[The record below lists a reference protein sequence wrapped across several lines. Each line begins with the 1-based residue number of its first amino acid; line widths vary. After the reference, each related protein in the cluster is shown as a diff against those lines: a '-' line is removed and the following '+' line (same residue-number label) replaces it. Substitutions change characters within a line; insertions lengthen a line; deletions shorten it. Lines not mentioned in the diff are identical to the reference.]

1 MATLAPSTH
10 PLRPDGACVVRSMT
24 PDDAPAVL
32 ECAREVFATSP
43 HTLTQP
49 DEFTITLDRER
60 EFLAENLRDPGLL
73 FIGAFDPAA
82 AAADSPAPAP
92 EGRVL
97 GLLDLRRPFPKRKV
111 RHVRELG
118 MCVRSSHRA
127 RGVGTALMAAA
138 VAWAEAQ
145 PDLDM
150 LTLAVYASN
159 DAGLALYRRFRF
171 VQYGV
176 LPDGC
181 KHDDHTTWDQILMVR
196 RLRG

>member
-73 FIGAFDPAA
+73 FIGALDPADA
-82 AAADSPAPAP
+82 SGPAP

-111 RHVRELG
+111 RHQRELG

-138 VAWAEAQ
+138 IDWARAQ
-145 PDLDM
+145 PDLDI
-150 LTLAVYASN
+150 LTLAVYAAN
-159 DAGLALYRRFRF
+159 HAGLALYRRFRF

-181 KHDDHTTWDQILMVR
+181 KHDDNTTWDQILMVR
-196 RLRG
+196 RLRD